1 MNGNGTNQ
9 CAGPFNGKFRGI
21 VTDNEDPSKLGRIRA
36 KVQDVFGEN
45 ESGWAMPAVP
55 YAGKN
60 VGFFLIPPKDAFV
73 WIEFEHGDPEYPIWT
88 GCFWAQG
95 EVPVSPAV
103 PDTKMLKTDIATI
116 TINDSASSGSVTI
129 ETNKGMKIVMDTSSI
144 EITNG
149 QGASVKWSGNQ
160 VSVNSG
166 ALEVT

>member
-1 MNGNGTNQ
+1 MN
-9 CAGPFNGKFRGI
+9 ALEAPFYGKFRGI

-36 KVQDVFGEN
+36 KVQDIFGEN

-60 VGFFLIPPKDAFV
+60 VGFFFIPPKDAFV

-88 GCFWAQG
+88 GCFWADG
-95 EVPVSPAV
+95 EVPASPAV
-103 PDTKMLKTDIATI
+103 PDTKMVKTDIATI
-116 TINDSASSGSVTI
+116 TINDSASSGSITI

-149 QGASVKWSGNQ
+149 QGASVKLSGNQ

>member
-1 MNGNGTNQ
+1 VN
-9 CAGPFNGKFRGI
+9 ALEAPFYGKFRGI
-21 VTDNEDPSKLGRIRA
+21 VTDNEDPSKLGRVRA
-36 KVQDVFGEN
+36 KVQDIFGEN

-60 VGFFLIPPKDAFV
+60 VGMFFIPPKDAFV

-95 EVPVSPAV
+95 EVPASPAV

-116 TINDSASSGSVTI
+116 TINDSASSGSITI

-149 QGASVKWSGNQ
+149 QGASVKLSGNQ
-160 VSVNSG
+160 VSINSG

>member
-1 MNGNGTNQ
+1 
-9 CAGPFNGKFRGI
+9 
-21 VTDNEDPSKLGRIRA
+21 
-36 KVQDVFGEN
+36 
-45 ESGWAMPAVP
+45 
-55 YAGKN
+55 
-60 VGFFLIPPKDAFV
+60 V

-95 EVPVSPAV
+95 EVPASPAV
-103 PDTKMLKTDIATI
+103 PDTKMLKTNIATI
-116 TINDSASSGSVTI
+116 TINDSASSGSITI